1 VVTTTRVVV
10 RRPAACRAELR
21 RRRRTRCEFP
31 GRVSGVP
38 RGPGWREEPGDGV
51 RVEDG
56 AGAVHLVEDMV
67 THGSLPA
74 KRPISMTAHV

>member
-10 RRPAACRAELR
+10 RRPAACRAEL

-56 AGAVHLVEDMV
+56 EGAVHLVEDH
-67 THGSLPA
+67 HGDPRHVA
-74 KRPISMTAHV
+74 GEEAH